1 MILREFFEKN
11 EKTVFFISGLLLAG
25 LVVLVGLFI
34 LKKDWFFPSGL
45 KPEPEIIFSR
55 IPEKIKLGE
64 SYPVAMQ
71 ILNKGGDS
79 LKEKAAFSGLHIEV
93 ANAKIKN
100 IRAASPSTGSRV
112 VIKPTAQRGDIYW
125 FEVTYNF
132 LANDRWGMVL
142 FDLIP
147 NNPAKETVNI
157 WYRGWIPSSCS
168 LTQRWATAND
178 LVGKYKTFAQGWR
191 NENCLVR
198 RPQNDSQEE
207 ENCQVDVY
215 AAHEELQVFRCFK
228 RVINRE

>member
-1 MILREFFEKN
+1 MKKN
-11 EKTVFFISGLLLAG
+11 KKTVSLILGLFLAG
-25 LVVLVGLFI
+25 LISLAGLFI
-34 LKKDWFFPSGL
+34 LKKDWFWPAGL

-55 IPEKIKLGE
+55 MPEKIKLGE
-64 SYPVAMQ
+64 SYPMAIK
-71 ILNKGGDS
+71 ILNRGGDS
-79 LKEKAAFSGLHIEV
+79 LKEEAAFSGLHIEV
-93 ANAKIKN
+93 ANAKVKN

-125 FEVTYNF
+125 FEVAYDF
-132 LANDRWGMVL
+132 LANDKWGVVL

-157 WYRGWIPSSCS
+157 WYRGWIPSFCS
-168 LTQRWATAND
+168 LAQRWAGANN

-198 RPQNDSQEE
+198 RPPNDSQDE

-228 RVINRE
+228 KVLNKE